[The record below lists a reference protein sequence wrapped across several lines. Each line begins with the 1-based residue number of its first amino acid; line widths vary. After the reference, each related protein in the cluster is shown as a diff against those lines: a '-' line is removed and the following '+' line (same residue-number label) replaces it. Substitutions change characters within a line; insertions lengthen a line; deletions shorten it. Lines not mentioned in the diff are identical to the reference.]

1 MPSRASRMPSCTLRR
16 VCHPRGQTTSQY
28 RYIETST
35 KTHMLPSFLRFS
47 RFHASTLALTML
59 LSSAVS
65 VAHAQERPSLDVP
78 YIKTPDAVVAHM
90 LDMAAVGADDYL
102 IDLGSGDGRIS
113 IAAALKHGTAGLGV
127 DLDPDRTEEATAAA
141 LAAGVSNR
149 IVFRTENLF
158 DTDLSQASVISMYLF
173 PEINLRLRP
182 HLLRLKPGTRIVS
195 HAFHMDEWTPERHDV
210 VEGRDIFLWTVPAK
224 VQGLWRVKAP
234 GHRDF
239 VLRVWQQFNR
249 IQGTAITI
257 DDHSIPVGDMTISG
271 ADIRYT
277 LNTLNGRLTFSGKVD
292 GPRMAGA
299 GSAGEWS
306 AEKM

>member
-1 MPSRASRMPSCTLRR
+1 
-16 VCHPRGQTTSQY
+16 
-28 RYIETST
+28 
-35 KTHMLPSFLRFS
+35 MLPSFLRFS

-59 LSSAVS
+59 LSSAAS

-90 LDMAAVGADDYL
+90 LDMAAVGAGDYL

-141 LAAGVSNR
+141 LAAGVSKR

-195 HAFHMDEWTPERHDV
+195 HAFHMDEWTPERHDI
-210 VEGRDIFLWTVPAK
+210 VEGRDIFLWTVPAP

-257 DDHSIPVGDMTISG
+257 DDHSIPVEDMTISG

-277 LNTLNGRLTFSGKVD
+277 LNTLNGRLTFSGKID
-292 GPRMAGA
+292 GPRMTGT